1 METQTI
7 DQSNPELF
15 DSSVKPPEITQEKLD
30 EALKFI
36 YTEQK
41 ALYEMLRLD
50 IRNYLNLL
58 TAHGTT
64 EVRRKQI
71 KESFERAII
80 MAMDFG
86 TDVLNP
92 ALQQK
97 GDLAKIENAFAA
109 HIVRCKE
116 NGMVIIA
123 NNMGKKEVSDE
134 ATTGEE
140 NGKEVQNEN

>member
-1 METQTI
+1 MEELNQTA
-7 DQSNPELF
+7 E
-15 DSSVKPPEITQEKLD
+15 SSSDIPKMEITKEKL
-30 EALKFI
+30 EAAVQYI
-36 YTEQK
+36 ENEQK
-41 ALYEMLRLD
+41 ALYNMLRLD

-64 EVRRKQI
+64 ENRRKQI

-109 HIVRCKE
+109 HLVRCKE

-123 NNMGKKEVSDE
+123 NNMRDAE
-134 ATTGEE
+134 AEE
-140 NGKEVQNEN
+140 NTDGKEVQNET

>member
-1 METQTI
+1 METKI
-7 DQSNPELF
+7 DQSNPEVF
-15 DSSVKPPEITQEKLD
+15 DSSKIPEIPKEKLD
-30 EALKFI
+30 AAVEYILN
-36 YTEQK
+36 EQR
-41 ALYEMLRLD
+41 ALYHMLRLD

-58 TAHGTT
+58 TAHSTPQ
-64 EVRRKQI
+64 VKQKQI

-97 GDLAKIENAFAA
+97 GPLADIENAFAA
-109 HIVRCKE
+109 HLVRCKE

-123 NNMGKKEVSDE
+123 KIGRAHV
-134 ATTGEE
+134 
-140 NGKEVQNEN
+140 